1 MQSSYTNAPPVSPV
15 MREGAP
21 SSDEA
26 ASPEPNSLSAA
37 KRARVPNAMTVDV
50 EDYYQVEAFRHQVS
64 RSDWPNHEGRVER
77 NVERLLQ
84 LLADHHVHGTFFT
97 LGWIAERYPE
107 LIKRIVDAGHELAS
121 HGYDHTR
128 VDQQSPDEFRLDT
141 RKTKQILEDLGGV
154 EVRGYRAASFSVS
167 DKTPWAFEIMAEEG
181 YRYSSSIYP
190 IRHDLYGMPS
200 APRFAY
206 APDQNSDILE
216 VPITTVSLLSRK
228 LPCGGGGY
236 FRLYPYA
243 FSRWAMRRVNRK
255 DHQPCVFYL
264 HPWEIDPDQPR
275 MPNLSP
281 KTRFRHYLNLRRM
294 EDRLH
299 RLLRDFTWDRMDRIF
314 LGDSSGAA

>member
-1 MQSSYTNAPPVSPV
+1 MQSSYTRTPVSPMV
-15 MREGAP
+15 RKGAP
-21 SSDEA
+21 TSDKT
-26 ASPEPNSLSAA
+26 ASPEPYSWGATDSA
-37 KRARVPNAMTVDV
+37 RTPNAMTVDV
-50 EDYYQVEAFRHQVS
+50 EDYYQVEAFSHQVS
-64 RSDWPNHEGRVER
+64 LSDWPNYEGRVER
-77 NVERLLQ
+77 NVERLLR
-84 LLADHHVHGTFFT
+84 LLADHDVHGTFFT

-154 EVRGYRAASFSVS
+154 EVRGYRAASFSVI
-167 DKTPWAFEIMAEEG
+167 DKTPWAFKILADEG

-200 APRFAY
+200 APRFAH
-206 APDQNSDILE
+206 APDENSSIIE
-216 VPITTVSLLSRK
+216 VPITTVSLLNRK

-243 FSRWAMRRVNRK
+243 FSRWAMRRVNGK
-255 DHQPCVFYL
+255 DHQPCVFYF
-264 HPWEIDPDQPR
+264 HPWEIDPGQPR
-275 MPNLSP
+275 MPNLSA
-281 KTRFRHYLNLRRM
+281 KTRIRHYLNLRHM

-299 RLLRDFTWDRMDRIF
+299 RLLSDFAWDRMDRIF
-314 LGDSSGAA
+314 LEDRSGAA

>member
-1 MQSSYTNAPPVSPV
+1 MVRKGTPT
-15 MREGAP
+15 
-21 SSDEA
+21 SDKT
-26 ASPEPNSLSAA
+26 ASPEPYSWGATDSA
-37 KRARVPNAMTVDV
+37 RMPNAMTVDV
-50 EDYYQVEAFRHQVS
+50 EDYYQVEAFSHQVS
-64 RSDWPNHEGRVER
+64 LSDWPNYEGRVER

-84 LLADHHVHGTFFT
+84 LLADHDVHGTFFT

-128 VDQQSPDEFRLDT
+128 VDQQSPEEFRPDT
-141 RKTKQILEDLGGV
+141 RKTKQRLEDLGGV

-167 DKTPWAFEIMAEEG
+167 DKTPWAFKILADEG

-200 APRFAY
+200 APRFAH
-206 APDQNSDILE
+206 APDENSSIIE
-216 VPITTVSLLSRK
+216 VPITTVSLLNRK

-243 FSRWAMRRVNRK
+243 FSRWAMRRVNGK

-264 HPWEIDPDQPR
+264 HPWEIDPGQPR
-275 MPNLSP
+275 MPNLSA
-281 KTRFRHYLNLRRM
+281 KTRIRHYLNLRHM

-299 RLLRDFTWDRMDRIF
+299 RLLSDFAWDRMDRIF
-314 LGDSSGAA
+314 LEDRSGAA

>member
-1 MQSSYTNAPPVSPV
+1 MV
-15 MREGAP
+15 RKGAP
-21 SSDEA
+21 TSDKT
-26 ASPEPNSLSAA
+26 ASPEPYSWGATDSA
-37 KRARVPNAMTVDV
+37 RTPNAMTVDV
-50 EDYYQVEAFRHQVS
+50 EDYYQVEAFSHQVS
-64 RSDWPNHEGRVER
+64 LSDWPNYEGRVER
-77 NVERLLQ
+77 NVERLLR
-84 LLADHHVHGTFFT
+84 LLADHDVHGTFFT

-121 HGYDHTR
+121 HGYNHTR

-167 DKTPWAFEIMAEEG
+167 DKTPWAFKILADEG

-200 APRFAY
+200 APRFAH
-206 APDQNSDILE
+206 APDENSSIIE
-216 VPITTVSLLSRK
+216 VPITTVSLLNRK

-243 FSRWAMRRVNRK
+243 FSRWAMRRVNGK

-264 HPWEIDPDQPR
+264 HPWEIDPGQPR
-275 MPNLSP
+275 MPNLSA
-281 KTRFRHYLNLRRM
+281 KTRIRHYLNLRHM
-294 EDRLH
+294 EYRLH
-299 RLLRDFTWDRMDRIF
+299 RLLSDFAWDRMDRIF
-314 LGDSSGAA
+314 LEDRSGAA

>member
-1 MQSSYTNAPPVSPV
+1 MV
-15 MREGAP
+15 RKGAP
-21 SSDEA
+21 TSDKT
-26 ASPEPNSLSAA
+26 ASPEPYSWGATDSA
-37 KRARVPNAMTVDV
+37 RTPNAMTVDV
-50 EDYYQVEAFRHQVS
+50 EDYYQVEAFSHQVS
-64 RSDWPNHEGRVER
+64 LSDWPNYEGRVER
-77 NVERLLQ
+77 NVERLLR
-84 LLADHHVHGTFFT
+84 LLADHDVHGTFFT

-167 DKTPWAFEIMAEEG
+167 DKTPWAFKILADEG

-200 APRFAY
+200 APRFAH
-206 APDQNSDILE
+206 APDENSSIIE
-216 VPITTVSLLSRK
+216 VPITTVSFLNRK

-243 FSRWAMRRVNRK
+243 FSRWAMRRVNGK

-264 HPWEIDPDQPR
+264 HPWEIDPGQPR
-275 MPNLSP
+275 MPNLSA
-281 KTRFRHYLNLRRM
+281 KTRIRHYLNLRHM

-299 RLLRDFTWDRMDRIF
+299 RLLSDFAWDRMDRIF
-314 LGDSSGAA
+314 LEDRSGAA

>member
-1 MQSSYTNAPPVSPV
+1 MV
-15 MREGAP
+15 RKGAP
-21 SSDEA
+21 TSDKT
-26 ASPEPNSLSAA
+26 ASPEPYSWGATDSA
-37 KRARVPNAMTVDV
+37 RTPNAMTVDV
-50 EDYYQVEAFRHQVS
+50 EDYYQVEAFNHQVS
-64 RSDWPNHEGRVER
+64 LSDWPNYEGRVER
-77 NVERLLQ
+77 NVERLLR
-84 LLADHHVHGTFFT
+84 LLADHDVHGTFFT

-121 HGYDHTR
+121 HGYNHTR

-167 DKTPWAFEIMAEEG
+167 DKTPWAFKILADEG

-200 APRFAY
+200 APRFAH
-206 APDQNSDILE
+206 APDENSSIIE
-216 VPITTVSLLSRK
+216 VPITTVSLLNRK

-243 FSRWAMRRVNRK
+243 FSRWAMRRVNGK

-264 HPWEIDPDQPR
+264 HPWEIDPGQPR
-275 MPNLSP
+275 MPNLSA
-281 KTRFRHYLNLRRM
+281 KTRIRHYLNLRHM

-299 RLLRDFTWDRMDRIF
+299 RLLSDFAWDRMDRIF
-314 LGDSSGAA
+314 LEDRSGAA

>member
-1 MQSSYTNAPPVSPV
+1 MVRKGTPT
-15 MREGAP
+15 
-21 SSDEA
+21 SDKT
-26 ASPEPNSLSAA
+26 ASPEPYSWGATDSA
-37 KRARVPNAMTVDV
+37 RTPNAMTVDV
-50 EDYYQVEAFRHQVS
+50 EDYYQVEAFSHQVS
-64 RSDWPNHEGRVER
+64 LSDWPNYEGRVER
-77 NVERLLQ
+77 NVERLLR
-84 LLADHHVHGTFFT
+84 LLADHDVHGTFFT

-121 HGYDHTR
+121 HGYNHTR

-167 DKTPWAFEIMAEEG
+167 DRTPWAFKILADEG

-200 APRFAY
+200 APRFAH
-206 APDQNSDILE
+206 APDENSSIIE
-216 VPITTVSLLSRK
+216 VPITTVSLLNRK

-243 FSRWAMRRVNRK
+243 FSRWAMRRVNGK

-264 HPWEIDPDQPR
+264 HPWEIDPGQPR
-275 MPNLSP
+275 MPNLSA
-281 KTRFRHYLNLRRM
+281 KTRIRHYLNLRHM

-299 RLLRDFTWDRMDRIF
+299 RLLSDFAWDRMDRIF
-314 LGDSSGAA
+314 LEDRSGAA

>member
-1 MQSSYTNAPPVSPV
+1 MVRKGTPT
-15 MREGAP
+15 
-21 SSDEA
+21 SDKT
-26 ASPEPNSLSAA
+26 ASPEPYSWGATDSA
-37 KRARVPNAMTVDV
+37 RTPNAMTVDV
-50 EDYYQVEAFRHQVS
+50 EDYYQVEAFSHQVS
-64 RSDWPNHEGRVER
+64 LSDWPNYEGRVER
-77 NVERLLQ
+77 NVERLLR
-84 LLADHHVHGTFFT
+84 LLADHDVHGTFFT

-167 DKTPWAFEIMAEEG
+167 DKTPWAFKILADEG

-200 APRFAY
+200 APRFAH
-206 APDQNSDILE
+206 APDENSSIIE
-216 VPITTVSLLSRK
+216 VPITTVSLLNRK

-243 FSRWAMRRVNRK
+243 FSRWAMRRVNGK

-264 HPWEIDPDQPR
+264 HPWEIDPGQPR
-275 MPNLSP
+275 MPNLSA
-281 KTRFRHYLNLRRM
+281 KTRIRHYLNLRHM

-299 RLLRDFTWDRMDRIF
+299 RLLSDFAWDRMDRIF
-314 LGDSSGAA
+314 LEDRSGAA

>member
-1 MQSSYTNAPPVSPV
+1 MQSSYTSTPVSPV
-15 MREGAP
+15 MRADP
-21 SSDEA
+21 PTLDKA
-26 ASPEPNSLSAA
+26 ASPAPCLLSAA
-37 KRARVPNAMTVDV
+37 DGARKPNAMTVDV
-50 EDYYQVEAFRHQVS
+50 EDYYQVEAFSHQID
-64 RSDWPNHEGRVER
+64 RADWANHESRVER

-84 LLADHHVHGTFFT
+84 LFADHDVHGTFFT
-97 LGWIAERYPE
+97 LGWTAERYPG

-128 VDQQSPDEFRLDT
+128 VDRQSQAEFRLDA
-141 RKTKQILEDLGGV
+141 RKTKQMLEDLGGV

-167 DKTPWAFEIMAEEG
+167 DKTPWVFEILADEG

-206 APDQNSDILE
+206 APDENSSILE
-216 VPITTVSLLSRK
+216 VPITTVSLLNRK

-243 FSRWAMRRVNRK
+243 FSRWAMRRVNGK

-264 HPWEIDPDQPR
+264 HPWEIDPEQPR
-275 MPNLSP
+275 MSDISL
-281 KTRFRHYLNLRRM
+281 KTRVRHYLNLHRM
-294 EDRLH
+294 ESRLC
-299 RLLRDFTWDRMDRIF
+299 RLLSDFAWDRMDRIF
-314 LGDSSGAA
+314 LEDRSGAA